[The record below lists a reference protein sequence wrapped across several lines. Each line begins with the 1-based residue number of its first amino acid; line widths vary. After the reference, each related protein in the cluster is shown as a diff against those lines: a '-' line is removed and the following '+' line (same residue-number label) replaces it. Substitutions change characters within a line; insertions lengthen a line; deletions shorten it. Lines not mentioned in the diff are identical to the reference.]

1 MNFLNPAFLI
11 SLAAVAIP
19 LIVHFLSRRRV
30 PRVRFSS
37 LDFLRT
43 SQRRSM
49 KRINFRRILLLVLR
63 MAAVALV
70 ALAFSRP
77 VIRGAVVPGK
87 APAASCIVLDR
98 SYSMGLESEDGSLL
112 ERGKRVAAAVIE
124 ESGDSDRLILAAVDQ
139 RAEKL
144 FTTAGKGRAFAL
156 ERLDEMKQSWLG
168 TDLGRGIKAG
178 YRMLEESGYQV
189 RELYLISD
197 FRTSGPAAATGSPH
211 GFEADGA
218 GETSLFMVP
227 VTEDFSGNLA
237 ILEIRS
243 PQTAIHRGEVV
254 TIEVTILNGS
264 QGAEE
269 VVPASV
275 SVEGE
280 RLINRQVRLAPGQRK
295 VEEFSFPT
303 DRSGWLRG
311 EVALGDDRLSY
322 DNRRLFVIR
331 VRERIEVLLVGD
343 ERFYL
348 EKALN
353 PGGEAGDI
361 ELKVTGSRSITS
373 EDIRGADA
381 VVLGSGPEL
390 WQEDSRILLDY
401 IDSGGGAVVFVRTEL
416 METVGRLSSFSL
428 AAKLRRREAT
438 LHDPE
443 MVPDLLKPFDREDM
457 EKLSRLRFIIEP
469 VIEGVPGRAT
479 VLRFKDGTPFIWE
492 ERRGQG
498 KLLFILCQPEAA
510 GGELVLSP
518 YFLPLVQ
525 QAVINVAESEVP
537 EPDAL
542 VGKRLRW
549 RLTGE
554 KEVRL
559 LFDREVSGEPEEE
572 LSYLMEG
579 EDLIVSPLDT
589 PGFITLLH
597 EEEVTGRIAVNPDCA
612 VESSLRYVRPEVF
625 ADSLGLPEPEVLDEE
640 DEITA
645 GIREARYGQE
655 ITGALI
661 IAAIAVFVIELM
673 VAQSR
678 TGSRKENVE

>member
-144 FTTAGKGRAFAL
+144 FTTEGKGRAFAL
-156 ERLDEMKQSWLG
+156 ERLEEIKQSWLG
-168 TDLGRGIKAG
+168 TDLGRGIEAG

-197 FRTSGPAAATGSPH
+197 FRAAGPAAATGSPH
-211 GFEADGA
+211 GFGADGA

-269 VVPASV
+269 VVPVSV

-280 RLINRQVRLAPGQRK
+280 RLINRQIRLAPGQRK

-311 EVALGDDRLSY
+311 EVALGEDRLSY

-416 METVGRLSSFSL
+416 METAGRLSSFSL
-428 AAKLRRREAT
+428 AAELRRREVT

-469 VIEGVPGRAT
+469 LIEGVPGRAT

-498 KLLFILCQPEAA
+498 KLLFILCRPEAA

-525 QAVINVAESEVP
+525 QSVINVAESEVP

-542 VGKRLRW
+542 VGERLRW
-549 RLTGE
+549 RLAGE

-559 LFDREVSGEPEEE
+559 LFDQEASGEPEEE

-579 EDLIVSPLDT
+579 EELIVSPLDT
-589 PGFITLLH
+589 PGFITLLQ

-625 ADSLGLPEPEVLDEE
+625 ADSLELPEPEVLDEE
-640 DEITA
+640 DEISA